1 MLLGYKQQ
9 QWSTG
14 WWRWF
19 PYVKQVLPKWKQ
31 KRKRVFLR
39 LFLFQMEIQHEWKAL
54 AYVLNDVLRLDAAV
68 AASQATWLVKNSNSV
83 FRGCCCAQWAPGQGC
98 GKEETGCA
106 WTSPSP
112 HVGQLVLGHPK
123 VTGKGRHTCGVAR
136 KVYQSLPL
144 GQKEAEEEQSARGIS
159 TLQANNSFKY
169 AVSSPA
175 HVPPTLLSPVV

>member
-136 KVYQSLPL
+136 KVYLWARRKQKRNKVL
-144 GQKEAEEEQSARGIS
+144 GVYLHCKLTTVLSM
-159 TLQANNSFKY
+159 LC
-169 AVSSPA
+169 PA
-175 HVPPTLLSPVV
+175 LHTSHPHCSVP